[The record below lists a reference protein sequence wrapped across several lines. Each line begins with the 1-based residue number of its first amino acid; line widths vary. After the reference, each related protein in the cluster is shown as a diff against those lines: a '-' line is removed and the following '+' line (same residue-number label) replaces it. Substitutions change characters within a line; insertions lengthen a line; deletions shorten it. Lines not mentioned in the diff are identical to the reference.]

1 MDPRA
6 LNDKL
11 RKEILAGL
19 VGTDRERFLTELEAR
34 ENLTSSVEKGTTLR
48 CSCGLVMLRGSFYEH
63 LRETKHE
70 ERQVREKAET
80 CSCGLTVSPTNLREH
95 QIETG
100 HTLLSGQVKQGRK
113 RQSLRGKRPAGIRP
127 ALNFQF
133 NNPADIT
140 EQ

>member
-19 VGTDRERFLTELEAR
+19 VGTDRERFLTEIEAR

-63 LRETKHE
+63 LKETKHE
-70 ERQVREKAET
+70 ERQVREKKET
-80 CSCGLTVSPTNLREH
+80 CSCGLTVSLTNLREH